1 MRMRGNTKRL
11 AVKYLFP
18 LEIGGSEK
26 EKKVVK
32 SETISMP
39 KYFDALLSDD
49 ATPEE
54 IESYKGLIEYKD
66 RKKK

>member
-1 MRMRGNTKRL
+1 MRGNTKRL
-11 AVKYLFP
+11 AVNYLFP
-18 LEIGGSEK
+18 LEAGGSEK
-26 EKKVVK
+26 GKKVVK
-32 SETISMP
+32 SEPKTVA
-39 KYFDALLSDD
+39 KYFDALLAED

>member
-1 MRMRGNTKRL
+1 MRGKVKRVV
-11 AVKYLFP
+11 VKYLFP
-18 LEIGGSEK
+18 LEIVGF
-26 EKKVVK
+26 EKKKKAVK
-32 SETISMP
+32 SETKTMP
-39 KYFDALLSDD
+39 KYFDALLADD

>member
-1 MRMRGNTKRL
+1 MRMRGKAKRVV
-11 AVKYLFP
+11 VKYLFP

-26 EKKVVK
+26 GKKVVK
-32 SETISMP
+32 SETKTMP
-39 KYFDALLSDD
+39 KYFDALLAAD

-66 RKKK
+66 RKK